1 MPTIKL
7 PFPLERLNNDT
18 PVAHATDID
27 DAVLHKPQSQLN
39 QEFAAASANV
49 VRQAFVTQAEYDA
62 LVEDHEIEED
72 VLYNIYEEEEDAP
85 T

>member
-18 PVAHATDID
+18 PVTHATDID
-27 DAVLHKPQSQLN
+27 DAVLRKPQSQLN